1 MSTIEIQKWI
11 YITFTD
17 LAYDFE
23 SQEEEAGFYKLK
35 DLPKATKLVYSN
47 LPFLFITI
55 GTCLESFLISA
66 GGAFMPKVVETQF
79 YLGARNVA
87 LIYGLI
93 TVPTAFFGNL
103 AGESW
108 TLFSYLSP

>member
-1 MSTIEIQKWI
+1 M
-11 YITFTD
+11 
-17 LAYDFE
+17 YDFE

-55 GTCLESFLISA
+55 GTCLESFQISA

-79 YLGARNVA
+79 YLEARNVA

-93 TVPTAFFGNL
+93 TVPTALFGNL

-108 TLFSYLSP
+108 TVFCQLSFTLVPQILPARHQ